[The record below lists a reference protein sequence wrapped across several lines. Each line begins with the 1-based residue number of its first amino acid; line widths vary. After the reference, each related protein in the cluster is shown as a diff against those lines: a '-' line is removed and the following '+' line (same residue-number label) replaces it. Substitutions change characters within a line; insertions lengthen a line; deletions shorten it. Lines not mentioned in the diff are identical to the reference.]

1 MRIKN
6 ILAIAA
12 CTVAAAAFAEDAAK
26 APAKK
31 KATGHMAAKPMMMA
45 AADMK
50 WMDVAGAPG
59 VKAADLWGNHDKGA
73 FGAIFKFPAG
83 FSAPLH
89 THTNSMRIVVI
100 SGTFIQTPEGGQEM
114 RVGPGGYLKQPGD
127 GYKHTTGCDQAS
139 ECVFF
144 AEGSGKFDFKPV
156 AAPKEPE
163 KK

>member
-1 MRIKN
+1 MRIRN
-6 ILAIAA
+6 ILAMAA
-12 CTVAAAAFAEDAAK
+12 CLVAATAFAEDAAK

-31 KATGHMAAKPMMMA
+31 KSMGHMAPKPEMMA
-45 AADMK
+45 GADMK

-59 VKAADLWGNHDKGA
+59 VKVADLWGNHETGP

-89 THTNSMRIVVI
+89 THTNEMRIVVI
-100 SGTFIQTPEGGQEM
+100 SGIFIQTPDGGQEM

-127 GYKHTTGCDQAS
+127 GYKHTTACHKAS

-144 AEGSGKFDFKPV
+144 VDGRGKFDLKPV
-156 AAPKEPE
+156 AAAT
-163 KK
+163 